1 MTLQM
6 CLRAVEFRSE
16 EEAGDGRTLEGY
28 AAVFDTPTL
37 IASWDGTFEEEIS
50 RGAFRKSLR
59 SKTPVLQFDHGR
71 DARTGSIPIGKM
83 EDVHEDDKGLYVRA
97 RLFDNPVVEP
107 IRQAIEGG
115 AIDGMSF
122 RFEVIRDEWRDKDGK
137 KIKPDELSSLLWEA
151 GDRGPLKRSIL
162 EVTLHEAGP
171 VVFPAYDATTV
182 GVRSLIA
189 GFDAEERKALVH
201 ELARD
206 LRDHTIRA
214 LTGTFTPEQA
224 AKIAADIDFTG
235 RPGARSAGGGDND
248 EEPRN
253 GEASTTS
260 TQDLETRGRVLRA
273 LGVI

>member
-1 MTLQM
+1 MPQAM
-6 CLRAVEFRSE
+6 CLRAVEFRAAE
-16 EEAGDGRTLEGY
+16 QDEPGDGLTLEGY

-59 SKTPVLQFDHGR
+59 SRTPVLQFDHGR
-71 DARTGSIPIGKM
+71 DARTGSVPIGKM
-83 EDVHEDDKGLYVRA
+83 EDVHEDDNGLYVRA

-151 GDRGPLKRSIL
+151 GERGPLKRSIL
-162 EVTLHEAGP
+162 EVRLHEAGP

-182 GVRSLIA
+182 GVRSLLA
-189 GFDAEERKALVH
+189 GFDAEERKALIR
-201 ELARD
+201 ELAD
-206 LRDHTIRA
+206 DV
-214 LTGTFTPEQA
+214 LTVVRLELDPT
-224 AKIAADIDFTG
+224 DFTG
-235 RPGARSAGGGDND
+235 RPGARSAGGGDTD

-253 GEASTTS
+253 GEASTPS
-260 TQDLETRGRVLRA
+260 PDELETRGRVLRA
-273 LGVI
+273 IGAI